1 MMIPTFAPLI
11 ETSLLPTCRLRCR
24 KTGGCAQLA
33 QARERDFHFYLM
45 QVMILSS
52 TVGVPIMD
60 RVVHSVDTE
69 ALMEEIA
76 RLRGDVARLEA
87 RCEELDRLACHD
99 ALVPIA
105 NRRGLVRQLEMLIA
119 RQARHTAPAA
129 LLFVDVDGLKWL
141 NDTFGHA
148 AGDAALI
155 HLAELMLGSV
165 RQTDL
170 VARLGGDEFAILLDH
185 ADEAA
190 ATRDRRAA
198 GRRRRRQRFHPPWPP
213 VAAERRDRLYPDRA
227 GDTAEAV
234 LDRADQEMYRDKA
247 AA

>member
-1 MMIPTFAPLI
+1 
-11 ETSLLPTCRLRCR
+11 
-24 KTGGCAQLA
+24 
-33 QARERDFHFYLM
+33 
-45 QVMILSS
+45 
-52 TVGVPIMD
+52 MD

-76 RLRGDVARLEA
+76 RLRGQVARLEL
-87 RCEELDRLACHD
+87 RCEELDRD
-99 ALVPIA
+99 AHYDVLVPVA

-119 RQARHTAPAA
+119 RRDRHNVPAA
-129 LLFVDVDGLKWL
+129 LLFVDVDGLKNL
-141 NDTFGHA
+141 NDSFGHS

-155 HLAELMLGSV
+155 YLAELMVSAV

-190 ATRDRRAA
+190 AMETANRLVNAIADCDFIHH
-198 GRRRRRQRFHPPWPP
+198 GRPLPLS
-213 VAAERRDRLYPDRA
+213 VAVGITAIEQ
-227 GDTAEAV
+227 GDTAETV

>member
-1 MMIPTFAPLI
+1 
-11 ETSLLPTCRLRCR
+11 
-24 KTGGCAQLA
+24 
-33 QARERDFHFYLM
+33 
-45 QVMILSS
+45 
-52 TVGVPIMD
+52 MD
-60 RVVHSVDTE
+60 RFVCSVDTG

-76 RLRGDVARLEA
+76 RLRGEVAQLES
-87 RCEELDRLACHD
+87 RVEELDRAAHHD

-119 RQARHTAPAA
+119 RRERHNIAAA
-129 LLFVDVDGLKWL
+129 LLFVDVDGLKSL
-141 NDTFGHA
+141 NDSFGHA
-148 AGDAALI
+148 TGDAALI
-155 HLAELMLGSV
+155 YLAELMVGEV

-190 ATRDRRAA
+190 AMDTANRLVNA
-198 GRRRRRQRFHPPWPP
+198 
-213 VAAERRDRLYPDRA
+213 VADSDFIHHGQPLPLSVAIGITAIEK